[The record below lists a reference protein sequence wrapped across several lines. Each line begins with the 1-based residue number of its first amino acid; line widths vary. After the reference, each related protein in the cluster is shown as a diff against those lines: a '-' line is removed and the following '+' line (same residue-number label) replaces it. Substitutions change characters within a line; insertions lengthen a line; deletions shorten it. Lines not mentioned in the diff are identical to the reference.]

1 MAANIAKI
9 LTSGVVLCFLHLVG
23 SCGSLEPITKD
34 RVSPTNNADRAP
46 PKPTPATTAT
56 VSVVPPLPS
65 PSTSPSMSPS
75 MSPSNVPTT
84 TVPMPSTPPDPL
96 LNAAQCP
103 KYPVVLH
110 HGFMSGGMIG
120 TFRGAKAHLE
130 AKGCKV
136 FETEVN
142 AVQTSTFRGQ
152 QLAAQIKKIVKETG
166 SAKVNI
172 IAHSQGGLDAR
183 WAIAAGGIADKT
195 ASLSTLAT
203 PHFGTP
209 LADQALAMS
218 GPLGKK
224 AMGLMMN
231 LMGRAINA
239 NTQDPDTI
247 AAVDSLTVRYMTSTF
262 NKSFPD
268 VPGVFYQSWS
278 AFTGAG
284 SSDTM
289 KTSMLLGHT
298 LLNSAAG
305 KNDGVVPEASAHWG
319 MFRGVL
325 EADHLDLVGYKML
338 DSGGF
343 DHLAFL
349 EATLADLAKRGY

>member
-1 MAANIAKI
+1 MVANTAKI
-9 LTSGVVLCFLHLVG
+9 IASGVALCFLHLVG
-23 SCGSLEPITKD
+23 SCGPLAPITKD
-34 RVSPTNNADRAP
+34 RVSSTNQGGRTP
-46 PKPTPATTAT
+46 PKTKPAPAATVPVPAATVPVPTAT
-56 VSVVPPLPS
+56 VPA
-65 PSTSPSMSPS
+65 
-75 MSPSNVPTT
+75 PTA
-84 TVPMPSTPPDPL
+84 TPDSL
-96 LNAAQCP
+96 FSATQCP
-103 KYPVVLH
+103 RYPVVLH

-152 QLAAQIKKIVKETG
+152 QLAAQIKTIVQETG
-166 SAKVNI
+166 IVKVNI

-183 WAIAAGGIADKT
+183 WAIAAGGLADKT

-247 AAVDSLTVRYMTSTF
+247 AAVESLTVRYMTSTF
-262 NKSFPD
+262 NKSFPN
-268 VPGVFYQSWS
+268 VPGVYYQSWS

-319 MFRGVL
+319 EFRGAI
-325 EADHLDLVGYKML
+325 EADHLDLIGYKML
-338 DSGGF
+338 DGGGF